1 MTKIKMKLIAV
12 ASFIFL
18 LTTPIFAEEEKSPF
32 RLQLTTDF
40 AYYPASEMIPGG
52 DHFSKINGPYSGVE
66 FCTTLNAGYV
76 INTPLGEHWLVKDS
90 YVFLGAAFEL
100 TPVSVKP
107 KLSIEF
113 SPVPFLVFRA
123 GGSVGFGFNYLGLEG
138 VAEYNPKTREYDT
151 LTGINHPYYDLWASG
166 TFQFDT
172 GALIPG
178 DWSHIILLAS
188 YSTVYTGLAGLEKG
202 DIFEWQCTKY
212 KACGLAYEVQGIIA
226 YQMPLALKFAG
237 VMYKQC
243 GYYDGTVYGYYDKTF
258 DGAFPEISI
267 SPVLQFAFGKNDELT
282 ALFDFSSRR
291 SFESEIKKESDILY
305 TRTTGREWYFKRLAI
320 SWTHKLF

>member
-1 MTKIKMKLIAV
+1 MKRFKRKLMIA
-12 ASFIFL
+12 AAFAL
-18 LTTPIFAEEEKSPF
+18 LLVTPLFAEENSPF

-52 DHFSKINGPYSGVE
+52 DHFSKIIGPYSGIE
-66 FCTTLNAGYV
+66 LCTTLNGGYK
-76 INTPLGEHWLVKDS
+76 INTPLGQHWLIKDA
-90 YVFLGAAFEL
+90 YVYLGSAFEL

-113 SPVPFLVFRA
+113 SPFPFLVFRA
-123 GGSVGFGFNYLGLEG
+123 GGSLGFGFNYLGLEG
-138 VAEYNPKTREYDT
+138 VAKYNPESCNFDT
-151 LTGINHPYYDLWASG
+151 LSGISHPYYDLWLSG

-178 DWSHIILLAS
+178 EWSHIILLAT
-188 YSTVYTGLAGLEKG
+188 YTTVYTGLAGLEKG

-243 GYYDGTVYGYYDKTF
+243 GYYDGEVYGKYDKTF
-258 DGAFPEISI
+258 DGSFSEISI
-267 SPVLQFAFGKNDELT
+267 SPVLQFQFGKKDELT

-291 SFESEIKKESDILY
+291 SFELEIKKGTDILS
-305 TRTTGREWYFKRLAI
+305 TRKTGREWYFKCLAL